1 MDGTESSER
10 AQSNGEE
17 KVYMQRGGEA
27 DAFQLAATKSFGEHS
42 SRSAAALARASGAA
56 PSHAQIEGSVY
67 TPQRTSPYAVAALP
81 SWVAP
86 STRFPASPEGYLRP
100 FSSVAEDA
108 RSNAVAA
115 MVRRC
120 ATASSLPVVCG
131 EQVRPID
138 VVGSTS
144 GSEIHCRLCGIDI
157 LRRGW
162 EAHQLSELHHRR
174 LRECATACGSSSSLP
189 AHPLTVTVQDGSIS
203 PPVGAAAV
211 GPLQRPVISG
221 HGQQASTSAKSRAR
235 ALAPSSG
242 GQQGRSQVTA
252 AVVRRS
258 SSRPR
263 RCRCKLESASSGTTS
278 SICGSSSSRSGSA
291 HSSSSGSGTRS
302 VGRASAGS
310 SRSRSAAS
318 QRGATRKPADLRAIS
333 HTTPTRPT
341 EVPAASAAPS
351 SSTLSFALLPVSP
364 PCLSATSSA
373 SGVARPTSAPVKAL
387 APAEAATTVHYVEL
401 TEEQQERRRVKELE
415 KQLNACL
422 YRHETRV
429 LAACLRRWY
438 GTMFAKATAP
448 MTDAGLPKRR
458 VAAQVV
464 AGASS
469 SPEGNRAAWLPPAAE
484 NSPRIR
490 ATSPSP
496 LPVSATVPNGMEDV
510 PCESS
515 ASSAPHSSMNREV
528 SAPATDAAH
537 MTQDENLHLNRIV
550 VEGADEGDRRS
561 LTRRSNTQQ
570 PTSVRA
576 SVPNCDED
584 TQMSCPAS
592 ADARLTASA
601 GFAGA
606 PPLHTEHAGKLVTCG
621 EVEPAPAPFLTT
633 CIKSYARVYVAADGR
648 VSPAKDRRGGGEGGS
663 DSEAQDLEV
672 LQTKV
677 SWVVRSASRVAPA
690 RSTSAESSDSVT
702 GERVWRSAIRCRA
715 ASAGA
720 ATATRRSSYDPSQCL
735 VNVHGEE
742 VARGMARGEGV
753 GRCRSNTMQPHHA
766 TKGERCAKSGGRPHL
781 QHPHTATPSSAVVYG
796 GDNYGDGEGG
806 AMAYTSDDDAA
817 SEELAEQLLR
827 EPKRRR
833 HRRKQHRRGKAK
845 GEESSFQP
853 GKKRGGDDGDERFE
867 DSSGTLRVQ
876 SPHERGRAGEVHQL
890 PHSASA
896 SGSEVA
902 KVVHASVDTG
912 GEGGGDD
919 GLKRVNRERHCYK
932 EAAGKREVR
941 KYHRPASSD
950 SAATAVVPTPSGG
963 ANTGNDETEGELHE
977 SSLPTSEAARR
988 ARGAPMRPAKP
999 LCSQSSQLDEIPR
1012 RRPLN
1017 APRPK
1022 AARSRRKSSHPTGAA
1037 KGGHTSS
1044 AFSSSSV
1051 ALTDASKELSSTL
1064 ASSSLSSLSSYSRSI
1079 GSDSDIAELVAR
1091 LSPSTQQRVWQ
1102 AICPGSVASLFA
1114 HPAGA
1119 PNGSARDSDAPPL
1132 CGPDLTVAKL
1142 SAARRPTGAFVAGRG
1157 RAEAQAEEEEEVP
1170 RGYPLASPP
1179 PASPS
1184 LRPQD
1189 GREGGTAAATP
1200 FMADILSDVLTGVLS
1215 GEGCRT
1221 AAAETGTR
1229 SPAHDP
1235 HDRHHR
1241 RRPRGGSAAV
1251 QLPKTLL
1258 ALHVMSARAASSS
1271 IISVP
1276 VDVLDGHVSDGDGD
1290 AAPPPLEPSAS
1301 FGVDEERAVAERPP
1315 SPSGHPY
1322 NLSSHMS
1329 LGSGGEW
1336 WDIFSRLA
1344 GGQRGDEVPHNRSS
1358 QGGRRHA
1365 DPNPFRGAKLAE
1377 RESGHD
1383 NEESSVAGLPSAERY
1398 DEVFSLH
1405 PRVSANKPTHNA
1417 DDVCEPQGTDAL
1429 GENAAGEKNSN
1440 AGDAPSS
1447 SAVAPNALSAPQAC
1461 ASPSYASPTI
1471 VGECGACAPVGA
1483 PLAMSA
1489 PPSSPATHVR
1499 MELCVA
1505 QSSGEEACA
1514 HRMVEAQRHS
1524 DAVGA
1529 FVGLAH
1535 NSDVRCREEAVAEKK
1550 SLSEAVGAGSAG
1562 HHMGRPVGA
1571 AAPAASVRLRVEVAL
1586 APNSLP
1592 AATGSEPTAAQ
1603 TGAAALIPLCSTPHD
1618 RKVISSGPGAVLPST
1633 NRPPAA
1639 SSSAMNAAAKPADAV
1654 VPKSTP
1660 AQQHVDPF
1668 QGSLRSTDQVSEVR
1682 PLSLDRHPDTVTLT
1696 TITAIESDGDSSS
1709 RRPSLADGSS
1719 GVKAARDGP
1728 QGGLDLS
1735 PPQGAAEASNTALV
1749 RTAAPLSAAPW
1760 TAVAP
1765 CFTTAGAEA
1774 SHYNLP
1780 SLEVPVLHA
1789 RGERGCLDEGLPR
1802 SVRSQHLR
1810 DARPGYVPFSAPSAL
1825 LSAAKSAAAT
1835 PGALVSIPQLTQDT
1849 RPPLP
1854 LSILRLSGLET
1865 GISSRGGDAFARSL
1879 TRPSEETEAGALSAV
1894 LSSAAVGTAHT
1905 VSCLPPAMLPTTHP
1919 YCYAALKGAGG
1930 ESSTKHDDRIA
1941 GGDSVTTALRLPCA
1955 VPSSLPEG
1963 LEDSAPNGAFD
1974 PSTETTLLSATAAAG
1989 LGPTR
1994 DVSRRSSSPSS
2005 HSQALSAG
2013 THPRGRKSHRRCDR
2027 DLSAASQQRR
2037 RSKGKE
2043 GSMSKQRS
2051 HRDGGASRRHHQH
2064 RRHHR
2069 SDRQSDEDNNS
2080 ETVRSQHR
2088 CHRRRHEKDR
2098 SSRRGRER
2106 PQEQDTDAAAA
2117 PRAYLPLR
2125 CALEAAPQ
2133 RVHRDVDCRDPRYV
2147 TQESGKPLSFAGQPK
2162 HPYQLALPSAS
2173 AVPRASGR
2181 GMLLGGKGCDVQS
2194 ASPFS
2199 DDAVRAVRKRRPCSR
2214 GSSAAPYIKD
2224 DACDGDALRRHLHR
2238 RPDER
2243 ARFRGHQYRGKRV
2256 PSASVLSTSSS
2267 SSRSTSRS
2275 SSVSSGSGRA
2285 VARVGPA
2292 HRGRAAARVGAPPSA
2307 RGEVTCTPERNDV
2320 LVEGT
2325 EGSGALAH
2333 GRGDSAEHIPETSLQ
2348 QSMLP
2353 TKPRRGQRGAQIAF
2367 DCESRPA
2374 DERSRLTGACAD
2386 VLESSGPSGSGAAG
2400 SGAGSYDHAR
2410 EKDVGAKSV
2419 EGVDSQPPPEA
2430 ALRGRPAVPETPA
2443 WAGDGAIFPAASLT
2457 SNDASQLASAL
2468 TGPASGRLAPSVQ
2481 APCSG
2486 AHESGVASSEEVGC
2500 LCRSS
2505 TDTATAETERARDAA
2520 GAQPTLPQHGDLF
2533 YRDSAGRFHRVSDAE
2548 LPAVL
2553 ADEARGRASPR
2564 HAQSPSTSALR
2575 PLYVV
2580 HNPTPPASAIAGRQ
2594 QRRAWTITNPTNN
2607 LGCGRLNPYCSS
2619 CRAKYNLI
2627 FVDPQFRP
2635 VQWLSAQSA
2644 ELDQMGDCRIHSGY
2658 IFGGGDTESERDAML
2673 VQQRLR
2679 SKRMAAWP
2687 ELPHSGRDRLLV
2699 REDDLD
2705 GPLRQLTPPPQG
2717 RFVPIAYEEDTRI
2730 RVSPAR
2736 CRRAP
2741 LVAAPARRR
2750 FAFSPSSAPL
2760 PQLPRRP
2767 SPRGV
2772 FVDALQFTNASIRDR
2787 VNDWPPASSAHLHP
2801 NTTRSCPCSHDSHH
2815 RHGQR
2820 CGSPPHYQRKQ
2831 NGSYDTKDAGCASTP
2846 QLDKFAA
2853 ATAAETG
2860 QPSTRSHPALGAV
2873 RISEQMTGDGATT
2886 SASASAA
2893 ASRMPAVPASMTT
2906 LCQEERRIKKALKQL
2921 LWRDLPKQR
2930 GSAEWEHYV
2939 RSLSEGLRR
2948 QPCFAPSPVP
2958 AAEVKAEE
2966 VVQPSLRDGAA
2977 ES

>member
-1 MDGTESSER
+1 MDGTESSVRVGSADFTSHTAPSYHISASLSNQMYGGSGAPHESRDR

-17 KVYMQRGGEA
+17 KVYMQHGGEA
-27 DAFQLAATKSFGEHS
+27 DAFQFASTESFREHS
-42 SRSAAALARASGAA
+42 SRSAAALARV
-56 PSHAQIEGSVY
+56 EGSVY
-67 TPQRTSPYAVAALP
+67 TPQRTSPYAAAALP
-81 SWVAP
+81 SSVAP

-100 FSSVAEDA
+100 FSSVAEDSM
-108 RSNAVAA
+108 SNTVAA
-115 MVRRC
+115 TVRGC
-120 ATASSLPVVCG
+120 ATASSLPVNCG
-131 EQVRPID
+131 GQVRQPD
-138 VVGSTS
+138 VVESPS

-157 LRRGW
+157 LRSGW
-162 EAHQLSELHHRR
+162 EAHQLSALHQRR

-189 AHPLTVTVQDGSIS
+189 VHPLTVVVQDGSIS
-203 PPVGAAAV
+203 PPVGAAGV
-211 GPLQRPVISG
+211 GPPHRPVISG
-221 HGQQASTSAKSRAR
+221 HGQQASSSAKSRAR

-242 GQQGRSQVTA
+242 GQQVRSHVTA
-252 AVVRRS
+252 AVVKRS

-263 RCRCKLESASSGTTS
+263 RCRSKPESASSGITS
-278 SICGSSSSRSGSA
+278 SIYSSSSSCSSSA
-291 HSSSSGSGTRS
+291 HSSSSDS
-302 VGRASAGS
+302 GS
-310 SRSRSAAS
+310 SRSRSAAL

-333 HTTPTRPT
+333 HTTPTRST

-364 PCLSATSSA
+364 PRLSASSSP
-373 SGVARPTSAPVKAL
+373 SGVACSTSAPVKAL

-422 YRHETRV
+422 YRHENRV

-438 GTMFAKATAP
+438 GTMFNKATAP
-448 MTDAGLPKRR
+448 ISDAGLPKRR

-464 AGASS
+464 AGTSS
-469 SPEGNRAAWLPPAAE
+469 SPEGNRAACLPPVAE
-484 NSPRIR
+484 KAPHIR
-490 ATSPSP
+490 VTSPSP
-496 LPVSATVPNGMEDV
+496 SPLSATVPNGMEDV
-510 PCESS
+510 PCESG
-515 ASSAPHSSMNREV
+515 ASYAPHSSMNREA
-528 SAPATDAAH
+528 SAAATDAAH
-537 MTQDENLHLNRIV
+537 MTQNENRHLNRIV
-550 VEGADEGDRRS
+550 VEGADEGDGRS
-561 LTRRSNTQQ
+561 LARRSNTQQ
-570 PTSVRA
+570 PASVSA
-576 SVPNCDED
+576 SVPDCDEGA
-584 TQMSCPAS
+584 QMSRPAS
-592 ADARLTASA
+592 ADARPTASA

-606 PPLHTEHAGKLVTCG
+606 PPVHAGMLVTCG
-621 EVEPAPAPFLTT
+621 EVESAPAPFLTT
-633 CIKSYARVYVAADGR
+633 CIKSYARVHVTADGR
-648 VSPAKDRRGGGEGGS
+648 VSPAKDRRGGGEGSSG
-663 DSEAQDLEV
+663 SEAQDLEV
-672 LQTKV
+672 VQTKV
-677 SWVVRSASRVAPA
+677 SWVVRPASRLAPA
-690 RSTSAESSDSVT
+690 RSTSAESSDSGT
-702 GERVWRSAIRCRA
+702 GERGWRSAIRCRA

-720 ATATRRSSYDPSQCL
+720 ATATRRRSYDPSQCP
-735 VNVHGEE
+735 VNVHDEE
-742 VARGMARGEGV
+742 VAREMARCEGLR
-753 GRCRSNTMQPHHA
+753 RCRSNTVQPHHV
-766 TKGERCAKSGGRPHL
+766 TKGERCGKSGGLPHL
-781 QHPHTATPSSAVVYG
+781 QQPHTVAPSSA
-796 GDNYGDGEGG
+796 
-806 AMAYTSDDDAA
+806 
-817 SEELAEQLLR
+817 L
-827 EPKRRR
+827 
-833 HRRKQHRRGKAK
+833 
-845 GEESSFQP
+845 P
-853 GKKRGGDDGDERFE
+853 GKKRRGDDGDERSE
-867 DSSGTLRVQ
+867 DSSGTLRAQ
-876 SPHERGRAGEVHQL
+876 SPKERGRAGEVHQL
-890 PHSASA
+890 PHSAGA

-902 KVVHASVDTG
+902 KAAHALVGTG
-912 GEGGGDD
+912 GEGGGRD
-919 GLKRVNRERHCYK
+919 GLKRADRERHCYK
-932 EAAGKREVR
+932 EAAGKREVK
-941 KYHRPASSD
+941 KYQRPASSD

-963 ANTGNDETEGELHE
+963 ANTGNDETEGELRE
-977 SSLPTSEAARR
+977 PSPPTSEAARR
-988 ARGAPMRPAKP
+988 ARGAPMRSGKP

-1022 AARSRRKSSHPTGAA
+1022 AARSRREPSHPTGAA

-1051 ALTDASKELSSTL
+1051 ALSGASKELSSPL

-1114 HPAGA
+1114 HPADA
-1119 PNGSARDSDAPPL
+1119 PRGSVRDSDAPPL
-1132 CGPDLTVAKL
+1132 YDPDLTAAKP
-1142 SAARRPTGAFVAGRG
+1142 SAARRPTRVFVAGRG

-1179 PASPS
+1179 PASPP
-1184 LRPQD
+1184 LMPQD
-1189 GREGGTAAATP
+1189 GGEGGAAAATP
-1200 FMADILSDVLTGVLS
+1200 SMADILSDVLTGVLG
-1215 GEGCRT
+1215 GEGYRT
-1221 AAAETGTR
+1221 AVAETGER
-1229 SPAHDP
+1229 SPAHEL
-1235 HDRHHR
+1235 HDRQHH

-1276 VDVLDGHVSDGDGD
+1276 VDGLEGHVLDGDGD

-1301 FGVDEERAVAERPP
+1301 FGVDEERAVAERPS

-1336 WDIFSRLA
+1336 WGIFSRLG
-1344 GGQRGDEVPHNRSS
+1344 GGQRGDEVPHNGSS
-1358 QGGRRHA
+1358 EGGRRHA

-1377 RESGHD
+1377 RESSHD
-1383 NEESSVAGLPSAERY
+1383 NEESSSARLPLAERY

-1405 PRVSANKPTHNA
+1405 PRESAKTPAHNA
-1417 DDVCEPQGTDAL
+1417 DEGREPQGTDAL
-1429 GENAAGEKNSN
+1429 GESAAGEKNSN
-1440 AGDAPSS
+1440 AGDALSS
-1447 SAVAPNALSAPQAC
+1447 SAVAPNVLSAPRAC
-1461 ASPSYASPTI
+1461 APPSYASTTF
-1471 VGECGACAPVGA
+1471 VSERGACAPVGA
-1483 PLAMSA
+1483 PSAMLA
-1489 PPSSPATHVR
+1489 PPSPPAAHVR

-1514 HRMVEAQRHS
+1514 HRMGETQRHS

-1529 FVGLAH
+1529 FAGSAH
-1535 NSDVRCREEAVAEKK
+1535 DSDVRCREEAVAEEK

-1562 HHMGRPVGA
+1562 HNMGRPVGA

-1586 APNSLP
+1586 APNSLL
-1592 AATGSEPTAAQ
+1592 AGTGSEPTASQ
-1603 TGAAALIPLCSTPHD
+1603 TGAAALVPLCSTPHV

-1639 SSSAMNAAAKPADAV
+1639 YSDAMNPAAKPADAMM
-1654 VPKSTP
+1654 PKSTP

-1668 QGSLRSTDQVSEVR
+1668 RGSLRSTGQVSEVR

-1696 TITAIESDGDSSS
+1696 TIAAIESDGDSSS
-1709 RRPSLADGSS
+1709 RRPSLADSSS
-1719 GVKAARDGP
+1719 GVKPARDGS
-1728 QGGLDLS
+1728 QGGLD
-1735 PPQGAAEASNTALV
+1735 PAPAQGAAEASKTALV

-1760 TAVAP
+1760 AAVAP
-1765 CFTTAGAEA
+1765 CFTTEGADA
-1774 SHYNLP
+1774 SRYNLP

-1789 RGERGCLDEGLPR
+1789 REERGGLDEGLLR

-1825 LSAAKSAAAT
+1825 LSTGKSAVAT
-1835 PGALVSIPQLTQDT
+1835 PEAFVSLPQLTQDT
-1849 RPPLP
+1849 RPPLSR
-1854 LSILRLSGLET
+1854 SIMRLSGLEN
-1865 GISSRGGDAFARSL
+1865 GISSRGGDTFACSL
-1879 TRPSEETEAGALSAV
+1879 TRPPEETEAGALSAV
-1894 LSSAAVGTAHT
+1894 LSPAAAGTAHT
-1905 VSCLPPAMLPTTHP
+1905 ASCLPPDMLPTTHP

-1930 ESSTKHDDRIA
+1930 ELSIKHDDRIA
-1941 GGDSVTTALRLPCA
+1941 GGDSVTTTLQLPCA
-1955 VPSSLPEG
+1955 VPSSLCEG
-1963 LEDSAPNGAFD
+1963 LEDSAPKGAFD
-1974 PSTETTLLSATAAAG
+1974 PSTEATLLSATAAAG
-1989 LGPTR
+1989 LGPAR
-1994 DVSRRSSSPSS
+1994 DVSRRSLSSSS
-2005 HSQALSAG
+2005 HSQALSEEV
-2013 THPRGRKSHRRCDR
+2013 HPRRRQPHRRCDR
-2027 DLSAASQQRR
+2027 DISAASQQRR
-2037 RSKGKE
+2037 RAKGKE
-2043 GSMSKQRS
+2043 GSWSKQRR
-2051 HRDGGASRRHHQH
+2051 HRDGSVSRRHHRH

-2069 SDRQSDEDNNS
+2069 SDHQSDEDSNS
-2080 ETVRSQHR
+2080 ETLRSQHR
-2088 CHRRRHEKDR
+2088 RHHRHHEKDR
-2098 SSRRGRER
+2098 SSRRGRGR
-2106 PQEQDTDAAAA
+2106 PQEQDTYAAAA
-2117 PRAYLPLR
+2117 PRAYLPVR

-2133 RVHRDVDCRDPRYV
+2133 RGHSDVDCRDPRYV
-2147 TQESGKPLSFAGQPK
+2147 AQEFGKPLSFAGQPK

-2173 AVPRASGR
+2173 AAPRASGR
-2181 GMLLGGKGCDVQS
+2181 GMLLGGKDCDVQS
-2194 ASPFS
+2194 AGPFS
-2199 DDAVRAVRKRRPCSR
+2199 DDTARAVRQRRPCSR
-2214 GSSAAPYIKD
+2214 GSSASPCIKD
-2224 DACDGDALRRHLHR
+2224 HACDSDALSRHLHR
-2238 RPDER
+2238 RPGER
-2243 ARFRGHQYRGKRV
+2243 ARFRGHRYRGKRM
-2256 PSASVLSTSSS
+2256 PSASVSSTSSS

-2275 SSVSSGSGRA
+2275 NNVSSSSGRA
-2285 VARVGPA
+2285 VARVGSA

-2307 RGEVTCTPERNDV
+2307 RGDVTCTPERNDV
-2320 LVEGT
+2320 LAEGT
-2325 EGSGALAH
+2325 EGSGALVH
-2333 GRGDSAEHIPETSLQ
+2333 GRSDSAEHIPETSLQ
-2348 QSMLP
+2348 QSMLL
-2353 TKPRRGQRGAQIAF
+2353 KPRRGQRGAQIAF
-2367 DCESRPA
+2367 DCESRRA
-2374 DERSRLTGACAD
+2374 DERSRLAGTCAD

-2400 SGAGSYDHAR
+2400 SGAGSYDHVR

-2430 ALRGRPAVPETPA
+2430 ALRGRPAVQETPA
-2443 WAGDGAIFPAASLT
+2443 WSGDGALFPATSLT
-2457 SNDASQLASAL
+2457 SNDASQLTSAP
-2468 TGPASGRLAPSVQ
+2468 TGPASGRHAPGVQ

-2486 AHESGVASSEEVGC
+2486 AHESGVASSEEVGR

-2505 TDTATAETERARDAA
+2505 TDTATTGTGKARDAA

-2553 ADEARGRASPR
+2553 ADEAGRRASPR
-2564 HAQSPSTSALR
+2564 HAQSPSTSARR

-2580 HNPTPPASAIAGRQ
+2580 HNPMPPASAIAGRQ
-2594 QRRAWTITNPTNN
+2594 QRRAWTITNPTNT

-2658 IFGGGDTESERDAML
+2658 IFGGGDTESERDALL

-2687 ELPHSGRDRLLV
+2687 ELPHSSRDRLLV

-2736 CRRAP
+2736 RQRAP
-2741 LVAAPARRR
+2741 LVAAPARRS

-2760 PQLPRRP
+2760 SQLPRRP

-2772 FVDALQFTNASIRDR
+2772 FGDALQFTNASIRDR

-2801 NTTRSCPCSHDSHH
+2801 DATRSCPCSHDSHH

-2820 CGSPPHYQRKQ
+2820 GGSATHYQRKQ
-2831 NGSYDTKDAGCASTP
+2831 NGSYDTKDAGCASTT
-2846 QLDKFAA
+2846 QLDKLAA

-2873 RISEQMTGDGATT
+2873 TISKRMTGDDATA

-2893 ASRMPAVPASMTT
+2893 ASGMPAVPASMTT

>member
-1 MDGTESSER
+1 MDGTESSERVGSADFTSHTAPSSHISMSLSNQMYGGSGAPHESRDR

-17 KVYMQRGGEA
+17 KVYMQHGGEA
-27 DAFQLAATKSFGEHS
+27 DAFQFASTQSFREHS
-42 SRSAAALARASGAA
+42 SRSAVTLARV
-56 PSHAQIEGSVY
+56 EGSVY
-67 TPQRTSPYAVAALP
+67 TPQRTSPYAAAALP
-81 SWVAP
+81 SSVAP

-100 FSSVAEDA
+100 FSSAAEDA
-108 RSNAVAA
+108 TSNPVAA
-115 MVRRC
+115 TMRGC

-131 EQVRPID
+131 GQVRQTD
-138 VVGSTS
+138 VVDSPS

-157 LRRGW
+157 LRSGW
-162 EAHQLSELHHRR
+162 EVHQLSALHQRR
-174 LRECATACGSSSSLP
+174 LREYATACGSSSSLP
-189 AHPLTVTVQDGSIS
+189 AHPLTVVVQDGRIS
-203 PPVGAAAV
+203 PPMGAAGV
-211 GPLQRPVISG
+211 GPPQRPVISV
-221 HGQQASTSAKSRAR
+221 HGQQASSSAKTRAR

-242 GQQGRSQVTA
+242 RQQGRSQVTA

-258 SSRPR
+258 SSHPR
-263 RCRCKLESASSGTTS
+263 RRRCKPESTSSGTTS
-278 SICGSSSSRSGSA
+278 SIYSTSSSRSSSA
-291 HSSSSGSGTRS
+291 HSSSSGS
-302 VGRASAGS
+302 GS

-422 YRHETRV
+422 YRHENRV

-448 MTDAGLPKRR
+448 ITDAGLPKRR

-469 SPEGNRAAWLPPAAE
+469 SPEGNRSAWLPPAAE
-484 NSPRIR
+484 KAPRIR
-490 ATSPSP
+490 FTSPSP
-496 LPVSATVPNGMEDV
+496 SPVSATVPNGMEDV
-510 PCESS
+510 PCESG
-515 ASSAPHSSMNREV
+515 ASSAPHSSMNREA
-528 SAPATDAAH
+528 SAAATDAAH
-537 MTQDENLHLNRIV
+537 MTQDENRHLNRIV
-550 VEGADEGDRRS
+550 MEGADEGDGRS
-561 LTRRSNTQQ
+561 LARRSNTQQ
-570 PTSVRA
+570 PA
-576 SVPNCDED
+576 SVSASLPDCDED
-584 TQMSCPAS
+584 TQMSRPAS

-606 PPLHTEHAGKLVTCG
+606 PPMHTEHTGMLVTCG

-633 CIKSYARVYVAADGR
+633 CIKSYARVHVAADGR
-648 VSPAKDRRGGGEGGS
+648 VSPAKVRRGGGEGSS

-677 SWVVRSASRVAPA
+677 SWVVRPAGRLAPA
-690 RSTSAESSDSVT
+690 RSTSAESSDSST
-702 GERVWRSAIRCRA
+702 GERGWRSSIRCRA

-720 ATATRRSSYDPSQCL
+720 ATATRRSSYDPSQCP

-753 GRCRSNTMQPHHA
+753 RRCRSIIVQPHHV
-766 TKGERCAKSGGRPHL
+766 TKGERCAKSGGRAHL
-781 QHPHTATPSSAVVYG
+781 QQPHTAASSSA
-796 GDNYGDGEGG
+796 
-806 AMAYTSDDDAA
+806 
-817 SEELAEQLLR
+817 L
-827 EPKRRR
+827 
-833 HRRKQHRRGKAK
+833 
-845 GEESSFQP
+845 P
-853 GKKRGGDDGDERFE
+853 GKKRRGDDGDERSE
-867 DSSGTLRVQ
+867 DSSGTLSAL
-876 SPHERGRAGEVHQL
+876 SPHEKGRAGEVHQL
-890 PHSASA
+890 PHSAGA

-902 KVVHASVDTG
+902 KAAHALIGTG
-912 GEGGGDD
+912 GEGGGRD
-919 GLKRVNRERHCYK
+919 GLKRTDRERHCYK
-932 EAAGKREVR
+932 EAAGKREVK
-941 KYHRPASSD
+941 KYHRSASSD

-963 ANTGNDETEGELHE
+963 ANTGNDETEGELRE

-999 LCSQSSQLDEIPR
+999 LCSQSSQLGEIPR

-1022 AARSRRKSSHPTGAA
+1022 AARSRREPSHPTGAA
-1037 KGGHTSS
+1037 KGCHTSS

-1051 ALTDASKELSSTL
+1051 ALTGASKELSSSL
-1064 ASSSLSSLSSYSRSI
+1064 ASSSLSSLSSHSRSI

-1119 PNGSARDSDAPPL
+1119 PHGSARDSDAPPL
-1132 CGPDLTVAKL
+1132 YGPDLTAAKL
-1142 SAARRPTGAFVAGRG
+1142 SVARRPTGAFVAGRG

-1179 PASPS
+1179 PSSPP
-1184 LRPQD
+1184 LMPQD
-1189 GREGGTAAATP
+1189 GREGGAAVATP
-1200 FMADILSDVLTGVLS
+1200 SMADILSDVLTGVLG
-1215 GEGCRT
+1215 GEGYRT
-1221 AAAETGTR
+1221 AAAETGER
-1229 SPAHDP
+1229 SAAHDL
-1235 HDRHHR
+1235 HDRQHH

-1258 ALHVMSARAASSS
+1258 ALHLMSAHAASSS

-1276 VDVLDGHVSDGDGD
+1276 VDGLEGHVSDGDGD

-1301 FGVDEERAVAERPP
+1301 FGVDEERAVAERPS

-1336 WDIFSRLA
+1336 WGIFSRLA
-1344 GGQRGDEVPHNRSS
+1344 GGQRGDEVPHNGSS
-1358 QGGRRHA
+1358 QGGCRHA

-1405 PRVSANKPTHNA
+1405 PRESAKTPAHNS
-1417 DDVCEPQGTDAL
+1417 DEGCEPQGTDAL
-1429 GENAAGEKNSN
+1429 GENATEEKNGN
-1440 AGDAPSS
+1440 AGDALSS
-1447 SAVAPNALSAPQAC
+1447 SAVAPNALSAPRAC
-1461 ASPSYASPTI
+1461 APPSSASPTI
-1471 VGECGACAPVGA
+1471 ANERGACAPVGA
-1483 PLAMSA
+1483 PSAMSA

-1499 MELCVA
+1499 MELFVA
-1505 QSSGEEACA
+1505 PSLGEEVCG
-1514 HRMVEAQRHS
+1514 HRMGETQRHS

-1529 FVGLAH
+1529 FTGPAH
-1535 NSDVRCREEAVAEKK
+1535 DSDVRCREEAVAEEK
-1550 SLSEAVGAGSAG
+1550 SLSEAVGAGSAF
-1562 HHMGRPVGA
+1562 HNMGRPVSA
-1571 AAPAASVRLRVEVAL
+1571 AAPAASVRLRFEVAL

-1592 AATGSEPTAAQ
+1592 AATGSGLTAAQ
-1603 TGAAALIPLCSTPHD
+1603 TGAAALVPLCSTPHV

-1633 NRPPAA
+1633 NRPPATSSSTA
-1639 SSSAMNAAAKPADAV
+1639 SSSAMSPAAKPADAI

-1668 QGSLRSTDQVSEVR
+1668 RGSLRSTDQVSEVR

-1696 TITAIESDGDSSS
+1696 TIAAIESDGDSSS
-1709 RRPSLADGSS
+1709 RRPSLAGGSS
-1719 GVKAARDGP
+1719 GVKPARDGP
-1728 QGGLDLS
+1728 QGGLDPAL
-1735 PPQGAAEASNTALV
+1735 PQGAAEASNTALV

-1765 CFTTAGAEA
+1765 CFTTEDADA

-1780 SLEVPVLHA
+1780 SLEVPVLHT
-1789 RGERGCLDEGLPR
+1789 RGERGGLDEGLPR

-1825 LSAAKSAAAT
+1825 LPAAKSAVAT
-1835 PGALVSIPQLTQDT
+1835 PEAFVSLPQLTQDT

-1865 GISSRGGDAFARSL
+1865 GISSRGGGTFARSL
-1879 TRPSEETEAGALSAV
+1879 TRLPEETEAGAVSAV

-1905 VSCLPPAMLPTTHP
+1905 ASCLPPDMLPTTHP

-1930 ESSTKHDDRIA
+1930 EPSIKHDDRIA
-1941 GGDSVTTALRLPCA
+1941 GGDAVTTALRLPCA
-1955 VPSSLPEG
+1955 VPSSLREG
-1963 LEDSAPNGAFD
+1963 LDSAPNGAFD
-1974 PSTETTLLSATAAAG
+1974 PSTEKTLLSATAAAG
-1989 LGPTR
+1989 LVPAR

-2013 THPRGRKSHRRCDR
+2013 VHPRRRKSHRRCDR

-2037 RSKGKE
+2037 RAKGKE
-2043 GSMSKQRS
+2043 GSRSKQRS
-2051 HRDGGASRRHHQH
+2051 HRDGGASRGHHQH

-2069 SDRQSDEDNNS
+2069 SDRQSDEDSNS
-2080 ETVRSQHR
+2080 ETLRSQHR
-2088 CHRRRHEKDR
+2088 RHHRHHEKDR

-2125 CALEAAPQ
+2125 CVLEAAPQ
-2133 RVHRDVDCRDPRYV
+2133 RGHSDVDCRDPRYV
-2147 TQESGKPLSFAGQPK
+2147 AQESGKPLSFAGQPK

-2173 AVPRASGR
+2173 AAPRASGR
-2181 GMLLGGKGCDVQS
+2181 GMLLGGKGCDLQS
-2194 ASPFS
+2194 AGPIS
-2199 DDAVRAVRKRRPCSR
+2199 DDAARAVRQRRPCSR
-2214 GSSAAPYIKD
+2214 GSSAAPCIKD
-2224 DACDGDALRRHLHR
+2224 HACDGDALSRHLHR
-2238 RPDER
+2238 RPGER
-2243 ARFRGHQYRGKRV
+2243 ERFRGHRYRGKRM
-2256 PSASVLSTSSS
+2256 PSASVSSTSSS

-2275 SSVSSGSGRA
+2275 SSVRSGSGRA

-2307 RGEVTCTPERNDV
+2307 RGDVTCLPGRNDV
-2320 LVEGT
+2320 LVGGI
-2325 EGSGALAH
+2325 EGSGALVH
-2333 GRGDSAEHIPETSLQ
+2333 GRNDSAEHIPETSLQ
-2348 QSMLP
+2348 QSMLL

-2386 VLESSGPSGSGAAG
+2386 VLESSGPSV

-2410 EKDVGAKSV
+2410 EKDVGTKSV

-2430 ALRGRPAVPETPA
+2430 ALRGRPAVQETHA
-2443 WAGDGAIFPAASLT
+2443 EGEDGALFPAASLT
-2457 SNDASQLASAL
+2457 SNDASQLTSAP
-2468 TGPASGRLAPSVQ
+2468 TGAASGRHAPSVQ

-2486 AHESGVASSEEVGC
+2486 AHEPGVASPEEVGR

-2505 TDTATAETERARDAA
+2505 TDTATTGTGRARDAA

-2553 ADEARGRASPR
+2553 TDEAGRRASPR
-2564 HAQSPSTSALR
+2564 HAQSPSASARR

-2594 QRRAWTITNPTNN
+2594 QRRAWTITNPTNT

-2673 VQQRLR
+2673 LQQRLR

-2736 CRRAP
+2736 RQRAP
-2741 LVAAPARRR
+2741 LVAAPARRS

-2760 PQLPRRP
+2760 SQPPRRP

-2772 FVDALQFTNASIRDR
+2772 FGDALQFTNASIRDR

-2801 NTTRSCPCSHDSHH
+2801 DATRSCPCSHDSHH

-2820 CGSPPHYQRKQ
+2820 GGSAPHYQRKQ
-2831 NGSYDTKDAGCASTP
+2831 NDSYDTKDASCTSTTH
-2846 QLDKFAA
+2846 LDKFAA

-2873 RISEQMTGDGATT
+2873 RISKRMAGDDATA
-2886 SASASAA
+2886 SESASAA
-2893 ASRMPAVPASMTT
+2893 ASGIPAVPASMTT

-2966 VVQPSLRDGAA
+2966 VVRPSLRDGAT